1 MLPFFFASPVAME
14 LLKLYFRKRLAA
26 RAEPAPAAF
35 ARPSAPDS
43 SASRQLAGGNAML
56 RVLIPVDASRNCQFA
71 VRHVVQKF
79 MNNTAMEVHLLNVQ
93 TPFSQH
99 IARFVSRKTRQ
110 DFHRDEAEKALAP
123 ARQIL
128 DSFAVPHSAHVDVG
142 ERAKCIT
149 DAARRLRCGQI
160 VLSTARKNSLTR
172 LVEDSVVN
180 RVIETTSVPVEIIA
194 GDTVSKFE
202 RYGIPAA
209 LAAALAALL
218 AVVD

>member
-1 MLPFFFASPVAME
+1 
-14 LLKLYFRKRLAA
+14 
-26 RAEPAPAAF
+26 
-35 ARPSAPDS
+35 
-43 SASRQLAGGNAML
+43 
-56 RVLIPVDASRNCQFA
+56 
-71 VRHVVQKF
+71 

-99 IARFVSRKTRQ
+99 IARFVSSKTRQ
-110 DFHRDEAEKALAP
+110 DFHRDEAEKALTP

-149 DAARRLRCGQI
+149 DAARRLRCDQI

-218 AVVD
+218 AAVD